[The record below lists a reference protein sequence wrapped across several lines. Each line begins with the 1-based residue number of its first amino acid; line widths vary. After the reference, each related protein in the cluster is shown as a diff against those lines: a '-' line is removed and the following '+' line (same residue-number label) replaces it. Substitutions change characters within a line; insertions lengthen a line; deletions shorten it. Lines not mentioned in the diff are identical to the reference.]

1 MTKKLIPSRNGPEME
16 RQSKEMQVDLGESGD
31 ACYTSP
37 MDSGAA
43 RGRDGLGT
51 VEETAPQEGER
62 CQAGSFSMPWAERRG
77 GSPGQSGLR
86 AEEAPGS
93 ELQSRTG
100 AE

>member
-16 RQSKEMQVDLGESGD
+16 RQSKEMQVNLGESGD

-51 VEETAPQEGER
+51 V
-62 CQAGSFSMPWAERRG
+62 
-77 GSPGQSGLR
+77 
-86 AEEAPGS
+86 
-93 ELQSRTG
+93 
-100 AE
+100 